1 MLARQ
6 CRNRRHLVL
15 DRAELLERI
24 LRLDRQQ
31 LVQDAR
37 RGIDRQPLRGEVHLL
52 GRRDDVRLLADV
64 QDHRLAVETDNRL
77 KQG

>member
-6 CRNRRHLVL
+6 RRNRRHLVL

-64 QDHRLAVETDNRL
+64 QHHRLAVETDNRL